1 MPICKNCGHRGED
14 HNWTIPPAPPAR
26 LKRLRD
32 LGSRRI
38 RGHCFCCA
46 CIHYVPWTD
55 RPQPINRVIGRMLR
69 RRR

>member
-14 HNWTIPPAPPAR
+14 HNWTIAPSPAQR
-26 LKRLRD
+26 RKLRD

-38 RGHCFCCA
+38 RGHCFCCT
-46 CIHYVPWTD
+46 CIHYVPLTD
-55 RPQPINRVIGRMLR
+55 RPQPINGVIGRMLR

>member
-14 HNWTIPPAPPAR
+14 HNWTIPPSSSQR
-26 LKRLRD
+26 RKLRD

-46 CIHYVPWTD
+46 CIHYVPLTD